1 MTRDVC
7 AGCGLSDD
15 LPVVLDLGCSPLA
28 DRFPEKDAA
37 EAIYPLQLAVCGHC
51 DLAQLLYLVP
61 DDELFGEDYGF
72 LSGSSPASIRYFR
85 DWAEWALKVHASESK
100 LIVEI
105 ACNDGTLLKNFR
117 GTGNHLLGVE
127 PATPAADHARD
138 AGLEV
143 RKHHFTE
150 DYADEL
156 TDHYGKAGMIIG
168 CNVVAHVPDPLSFLR
183 GVRRFLAADGIAV
196 FEFQSF
202 DDLVADC
209 QFDLVYHEHRFFYSL
224 QSFTRLAGM
233 AGLHLLGWQ
242 RTPAQGGSLRVCL
255 GRASAG
261 VSVPVWRSDTSMLQG
276 GADRVKDRLLELLE
290 GYWADGRLVGGY
302 GASAKSATLLNFCG
316 IDTRL
321 VGWVADVTPGK
332 IGKVTPGSQIPI
344 VGDMPPADAYL
355 LFARNYL
362 GSVLRRESKYIES
375 GGRFIVPIPNPVII

>member
-1 MTRDVC
+1 VIRDVC
-7 AGCGLSDD
+7 AGCGLSD
-15 LPVVLDLGCSPLA
+15 LRVVLDLGDSPLA
-28 DRFPEKDAA
+28 DRFPEAGDA
-37 EAIYPLQLAVCGHC
+37 EASYPLRMAVCEHC
-51 DLAQLLYLVP
+51 DLAQLLYVVP
-61 DDELFGEDYGF
+61 DDELFGGGYGF
-72 LSGSSPASIRYFR
+72 LTGSSPASTGYFR
-85 DWAEWALKVHASESK
+85 DWAEWALKVHASESR

-105 ACNDGTLLKNFR
+105 ACNDGTLLKNFK
-117 GTGNHLLGVE
+117 GTGNRLVGVE

-143 RKHHFTE
+143 RGHRFTE

-156 TDHYGKAGMIIG
+156 TDDYGNAGLIIG
-168 CNVVAHVPDPLSFLR
+168 CNVVAHVPDPLAFLR
-183 GVRRFLAADGIAV
+183 GVRRFLAGDGIAV

-202 DDLVADC
+202 DDLIAGC

-224 QSFTRLAGM
+224 QSFTRLARM
-233 AGLHLLGWQ
+233 TGLHLLGWQ

-255 GRASAG
+255 GRAPAG
-261 VSVPVWRSDTSMLQG
+261 VSAPVWRPDTSMLQS
-276 GADRVKDRLLELLE
+276 GADRVRDRLLELLE
-290 GYWADGRLVGGY
+290 GYRAAGRLVGGY

-355 LFARNYL
+355 LFVRNYL
-362 GSVLRRESKYIES
+362 GSVLRRESKYLES